1 MIEECPDAGLG
12 ERARGLRH
20 AWPHALSDQ
29 EKWFIVH
36 LTPHERE
43 RLLIH
48 VAADVAQRRRERGL
62 RLNYPEVMAL
72 LTVHV
77 FEAAR
82 DGKTVS
88 DIMDS
93 GRQLFTRDEVMDGVP
108 EMIKNVQVEA
118 TFPDGTKLVTI
129 HDPIPEG
136 TEEPEVHPGKVEHPQ
151 PPRKPGSPVDCGDSG
166 DSPVCCDE
174 DDDTVSRYD
183 AIYFN
188 VHLDGDPQGVS
199 LQKDA
204 TALPGPGRTKIKVK
218 NESDRPIQVA
228 SHYHFAEVN
237 PGLKVVSIEVPAG
250 QTVPDDRS
258 LWNCEAAKG
267 RRLNIAAGTSVRFE
281 PGDECCVELVQIQ
294 GDVTDGSSDTS
305 DLTKIQGLREGIVR

>member
-1 MIEECPDAGLG
+1 M
-12 ERARGLRH
+12 
-20 AWPHALSDQ
+20 
-29 EKWFIVH
+29 H
-36 LTPHERE
+36 LTPHEQE

-48 VAADVAQRRRERGL
+48 VAADVAQRRRDCGL
-62 RLNYPEVMAL
+62 LLNYPEVMAL

-82 DGKTVS
+82 AGKTVS

-93 GRQLFTRDEVMDGVP
+93 GRHLFTRDEVMDGVP

-129 HDPIPEG
+129 HDPLPEA
-136 TEEPEVHPGKVEHPQ
+136 TEEPKIYPGKVEHPQ
-151 PPRKPGSPVDCGDSG
+151 PPRKPDCPVDCDDSNNSSVG
-166 DSPVCCDE
+166 CDE
-174 DDDTVSRYD
+174 DDEAACRYD

-188 VHLDGDPQGVS
+188 VHLDGDAQGVS
-199 LQKDA
+199 LQEDA
-204 TALPGPGRTKIKVK
+204 ATLPGPGKSKIKVR

-250 QTVPDDRS
+250 QTVPQDRS
-258 LWNCEAAKG
+258 LWNCDAAKG

-294 GDVTDGSSDTS
+294 GDVTAGGSNTS

>member
-1 MIEECPDAGLG
+1 M
-12 ERARGLRH
+12 
-20 AWPHALSDQ
+20 
-29 EKWFIVH
+29 H
-36 LTPHERE
+36 LTPHEQE

-48 VAADVAQRRRERGL
+48 VAADVAGKRRNRGL
-62 RLNYPEVMAL
+62 RLNYPETMAL
-72 LTVHV
+72 LTAHV

-93 GRQLFTRDEVMDGVP
+93 GRRVLTRDDVMDGVP

-129 HDPIPEG
+129 HDPIPEA
-136 TEEPEVHPGKVEHPQ
+136 TEEPEVYPGKVEHPK
-151 PPRKPGSPVDCGDSG
+151 PPRKPGSPIDCGDSANPSVRS
-166 DSPVCCDE
+166 DK
-174 DDDTVSRYD
+174 DDDTISRYD

-188 VHLDGDPQGVS
+188 VHLDGDTQGVS
-199 LQKDA
+199 LQTDA
-204 TALPGPGRTKIKVK
+204 TTLPGPGKTKIKVK
-218 NESDRPIQVA
+218 NESDRPVQVG

-237 PGLKVVSIEVPAG
+237 PGLKVVGVEVPAG
-250 QTVPDDRS
+250 QTVPQDRS
-258 LWNCEAAKG
+258 LWNCDAARG

-294 GDVTDGSSDTS
+294 GDVTADGGNTS
-305 DLTKIQGLREGIVR
+305 DLTRIQGLREGIVR

>member
-1 MIEECPDAGLG
+1 M
-12 ERARGLRH
+12 
-20 AWPHALSDQ
+20 
-29 EKWFIVH
+29 H
-36 LTPHERE
+36 LTPHEQE

-48 VAADVAQRRRERGL
+48 VAADVAGKRRDRGL
-62 RLNYPEVMAL
+62 RLNYPETMAL
-72 LTVHV
+72 LTAHV

-93 GRQLFTRDEVMDGVP
+93 GRRVLTRDDVMDGVP

-129 HDPIPEG
+129 HDPIPEA
-136 TEEPEVHPGKVEHPQ
+136 TEEPEVYPGKVEHPQ
-151 PPRKPGSPVDCGDSG
+151 PPRKPGSPVDCDDSG
-166 DSPVCCDE
+166 NSSVSCDE

-183 AIYFN
+183 AICFN
-188 VHLDGDPQGVS
+188 VHLDGDTQGVS
-199 LQKDA
+199 LQTDA
-204 TALPGPGRTKIKVK
+204 TTLPGPGKTKIKVK
-218 NESDRPIQVA
+218 NESDRPIQVG

-237 PGLKVVSIEVPAG
+237 PGLKVISVEVPAG
-250 QTVPDDRS
+250 QTVPQDRS
-258 LWNCEAAKG
+258 LWNCDAARG

-294 GDVTDGSSDTS
+294 GDVTAGGSNIS

>member
-1 MIEECPDAGLG
+1 
-12 ERARGLRH
+12 
-20 AWPHALSDQ
+20 
-29 EKWFIVH
+29 
-36 LTPHERE
+36 LTPHEQE

-48 VAADVAQRRRERGL
+48 VAADVAGKRRDRGL
-62 RLNYPEVMAL
+62 RLNYPETMAL

-93 GRQLFTRDEVMDGVP
+93 GRRVLTRDDVMDGVP

-129 HDPIPEG
+129 HDPLPEAAAEG
-136 TEEPEVHPGKVEHPQ
+136 SGVYPGKVEHPQ
-151 PPRKPGSPVDCGDSG
+151 PPRMSQGPVDSG
-166 DSPVCCDE
+166 DASVGCEE
-174 DDDTVSRYD
+174 DDEMARRY
-183 AIYFN
+183 AGICFN
-188 VHLDGDPQGVS
+188 VHLDGDTRGVS
-199 LQKDA
+199 LQTDA
-204 TALPGPGRTKIKVK
+204 TTLPGPGRTKIRVK
-218 NESDRPIQVA
+218 NESDRPVQVG

-237 PGLKVVSIEVPAG
+237 PGLKVVSVEVPAG
-250 QTVPDDRS
+250 QTVPRDRS
-258 LWNCEAAKG
+258 LWNCDAARG

-294 GDVTDGSSDTS
+294 GEVTAGGSNTS
-305 DLTKIQGLREGIVR
+305 DLAKIQGLREGIVR

>member
-1 MIEECPDAGLG
+1 M
-12 ERARGLRH
+12 
-20 AWPHALSDQ
+20 
-29 EKWFIVH
+29 H

-48 VAADVAQRRRERGL
+48 VAADVAQKRRERGL

-82 DGKTVS
+82 DGRTVS

-136 TEEPEVHPGKVEHPQ
+136 TEESEVYPGKVEHPQ
-151 PPRKPGSPVDCGDSG
+151 PPRKPGSPVDCDDSG
-166 DSPVCCDE
+166 TSPVCCDE
-174 DDDTVSRYD
+174 VDDAVSRYD

-188 VHLDGDPQGVS
+188 VHLDGDTQGVS
-199 LQKDA
+199 LQGDA

-294 GDVTDGSSDTS
+294 GAVTAGGSNTS